1 MAGIKPPCARC
12 RARVERL
19 QPSFGLVAAY
29 PCNHWLTE
37 RQADVVRQRYREL
50 VAAADA
56 RVQVD

>member
-12 RARVERL
+12 RARVDRI
-19 QPSFGLVAAY
+19 QPSFGLFAAY
-29 PCNHWLTE
+29 PCNCWLRE
-37 RQADVVRQRYREL
+37 DQAESVRRCFREL